1 MKIRMLITAAALFA
15 SLTTLLAA
23 PMTVLARSDFPAP
36 NWDRGL
42 ALETASAPRAEAQ
55 VRELYSLLRSGSH
68 EALRS
73 RLEALVAGSGLSQ
86 PERDAILFRFTTGL
100 ADFDDIDQEIIDR
113 LKAVTPAVW
122 VPHPERASVGVPLYD
137 IAGAAEGVYQYQLRR
152 ASRAQAASGVEGMP
166 APWVDDYLAGTR
178 AERMGGVDALGVAS
192 DAALSGL
199 LAESLGRLP
208 SAPELTPVAGKA
220 ALLLG
225 DAAALE
231 RVVATGEGPEL
242 AYILEAAGT
251 LMPAESNLALLAHA
265 IAAAPASTAALAIA
279 QLFPHLKADP
289 AATRLLL
296 SKLGDPELG
305 GAAALALA
313 NAGTPQA
320 LVGLREAANSG
331 EGLAASRAQTALGM
345 GLQYGEADQ

>member
-1 MKIRMLITAAALFA
+1 MDHATATDL
-15 SLTTLLAA
+15 LT
-23 PMTVLARSDFPAP
+23 DFVAG
-36 NWDRGL
+36 GL
-42 ALETASAPRAEAQ
+42 AGARRAE
-55 VRELYSLLRSGSH
+55 
-68 EALRS
+68 
-73 RLEALVAGSGLSQ
+73 LEEHLGHCETCRA
-86 PERDAILFRFTTGL
+86 
-100 ADFDDIDQEIIDR
+100 
-113 LKAVTPAVW
+113 W
-122 VPHPERASVGVPLYD
+122 VGT
-137 IAGAAEGVYQYQLRR
+137 
-152 ASRAQAASGVEGMP
+152 
-166 APWVDDYLAGTR
+166 YL
-178 AERMGGVDALGVAS
+178 
-192 DAALSGL
+192 L